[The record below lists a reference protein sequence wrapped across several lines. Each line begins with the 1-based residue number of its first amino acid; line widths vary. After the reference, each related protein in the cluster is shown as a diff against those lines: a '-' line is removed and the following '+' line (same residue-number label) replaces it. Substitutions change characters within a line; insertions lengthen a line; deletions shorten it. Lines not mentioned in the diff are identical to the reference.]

1 MKYMLT
7 LDERDFYPSA
17 NIDNRDQY
25 WHRMSARAVFFDEA
39 GAVALMHNGMHDYYK
54 LPGGGVDDGESIEEA
69 LHRELLEETGCE
81 PDANSLIPL
90 GSILEYRDYA
100 QMIQTSM
107 CYIARFKGEKGKPTP
122 TPEEEAE
129 GFQVVWMENIDEAL
143 EFVIRPAKINAMQFT
158 FMRMRDTA
166 ILNAAKAV
174 QAERT
179 TQ

>member
-7 LDERDFYPSA
+7 LDERDLNPSA
-17 NIDNRDQY
+17 SIDNRDQY

-39 GAVALMHNGMHDYYK
+39 GAVALMHNSMHDYYK
-54 LPGGGVDDGESIEEA
+54 LPGGGVDAGESIEET

-81 PDANSLIPL
+81 EDTNSLIPL

-100 QMIQTSM
+100 NMIQTSM
-107 CYIARFKGEKGKPTP
+107 CYITRIKGEKGKPTP

-129 GFQVVWMENIDEAL
+129 GFQVVWAKNIDEAL
-143 EFVIRPAKINAMQFT
+143 ELVTRLAKISSMQFT
-158 FMRMRDTA
+158 FMRIRDTA

-174 QAERT
+174 QIERT
-179 TQ
+179 AQ